1 MRGEDTALRV
11 LVAEDSPTQAE
22 LLREALEEAGHTVTV
37 ARNGVQALEAARRA
51 PPAVVI
57 SDVVMPDMDGYALCR
72 ALKADA
78 ALGQVPV
85 ILVTSLQAIDDIVR
99 ALESGADHFIRKP
112 FDPDA
117 LLKRLEYL
125 AANRRQQRR
134 AEAPID
140 IRIGGRRHR
149 VTAPREQ
156 ILDLLFSSYEEA
168 LQANGE
174 LRERQDEVQSLN
186 LQLAARAVELEDA
199 NQQLRSFSHTV
210 SHDLRSPL
218 GTVGG
223 FSTLLLHKYG
233 GALEAKAAGYL
244 KAIRDETQRMM
255 RIIEDTL
262 YLAQIDRTRV
272 SRAEVDL
279 AQIARAVVAS
289 LRAGEPERQVD
300 FECPAHAPVRCDE
313 RLLRVALANLL
324 GNAWK
329 FTGKREHARIDF
341 TVERNAQGQV
351 ACCIED
357 NGAGFDMAHAGRLF
371 KPFERLHTNQEFQ
384 GHGVGL
390 ATVQR
395 IVLLHGGRVW
405 AEGVPGRGARFCF
418 TLPEVPA

>member
-1 MRGEDTALRV
+1 
-11 LVAEDSPTQAE
+11 
-22 LLREALEEAGHTVTV
+22 V
-37 ARNGVQALEAARRA
+37 ARNGVQALEAARRE

-72 ALKADA
+72 ALKSDA
-78 ALGQVPV
+78 ALGDVPV

-117 LLKRLEYL
+117 LLRRLDYL
-125 AANRRQQRR
+125 AANRRLRARRR
-134 AEAPID
+134 AEAPIE
-140 IRIGGRRHR
+140 ISIGGSSHR
-149 VTAPREQ
+149 ISAPREQ

-168 LQANGE
+168 VQANAE
-174 LRERQDEVQSLN
+174 LRARQDEVQSLN

-233 GALEAKAAGYL
+233 AELEPRAAGYL

-262 YLAQIDRTRV
+262 YLAQIDRSRV
-272 SRAEVDL
+272 GRAEVDL
-279 AQIARAVVAS
+279 AQVAREVVAS
-289 LRAGEPERQVD
+289 LRAGEPQRQVE
-300 FECPAHAPVRCDE
+300 FACPERALVRGDE
-313 RLLRVALANLL
+313 RLLRIALANLL

-329 FTGKREHARIDF
+329 FTGRRERARIAFRVD
-341 TVERNAQGQV
+341 RDAQG
-351 ACCIED
+351 AASCCIED

-371 KPFERLHTNQEFQ
+371 KPFERLHTNEEFH

-395 IVLLHGGRVW
+395 IVLLHGGRIH
-405 AEGVPGRGARFCF
+405 ADATPGQGARFCF
-418 TLPEVPA
+418 TLPEAGA